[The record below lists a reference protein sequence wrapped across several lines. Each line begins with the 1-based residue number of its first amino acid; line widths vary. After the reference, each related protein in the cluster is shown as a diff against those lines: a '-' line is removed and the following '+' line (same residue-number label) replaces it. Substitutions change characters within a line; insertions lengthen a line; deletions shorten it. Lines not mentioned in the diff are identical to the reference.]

1 MEGIITVSNKL
12 NVLDLAFLS
21 LEKHTTPVNVANL
34 LIFEIPQ
41 NYNGNY
47 TRDLM
52 DKLEAQPAGAP
63 FNLKLSS
70 TNTARM
76 PSWIEDE
83 NFDIHY
89 HVRHSALPKPG
100 TEKDLLE
107 LVSRLH
113 SHLLDR
119 GRPLWEFHL
128 IEGLENK
135 RFAIYMKMHHAS
147 IDGMGGIELMESI
160 LNLSP
165 EHEVRAPWAGLPS
178 KPKKQA
184 DEKQDFRIRTA
195 HFTKKIGDRAKL
207 LKDLSSIFIGQ
218 SLKTIGIKNNLAP
231 APFTAPK
238 SMFNV
243 PITGARRFAVKTI
256 SLSEIKAIGK
266 QANATVNDMVL
277 AMCAGALRHYM
288 REKNQLPK
296 KPLYASVPV
305 SVRQVNRS
313 GNQITYVA
321 ANLATDEPDTMTRLR
336 KIGAST
342 QQAKLEIEGL
352 SPGAATGFAV
362 LGQGLVAVM
371 NQLNMTELL
380 PPPANVTISNVPGP
394 RAPLYFG
401 DAKLVGTYPLSVLID
416 GQSLNITVVSYCDS
430 IGFGLMACRDTI
442 PDVNMLADY
451 IEEALESIKAGIFLQ
466 NIMAEEALEKQSAP
480 GSDTVN
486 KQE

>member
-1 MEGIITVSNKL
+1 MSTKL
-12 NVLDLAFLS
+12 SALDLAFLS
-21 LEKHTTPVNVANL
+21 LEKQTTPVNVANL
-34 LIFEIPQ
+34 LIFEIPE
-41 NYNGNY
+41 GRSD
-47 TRDLM
+47 TFMRELIDDLE
-52 DKLEAQPAGAP
+52 KQAAGAP

-70 TNTARM
+70 TGTARM
-76 PSWIEDE
+76 PSWVEDE

-100 TEKDLLE
+100 TEKDLME

-113 SHLLDR
+113 SRLLDR

-128 IEGLENK
+128 IEGLENN

-147 IDGMGGIELMESI
+147 IDGMGGIELMETI
-160 LNLSP
+160 LKLAP
-165 EHEVRAPWAGLPS
+165 EAQYVAPWTGLNKKK
-178 KPKKQA
+178 KPKS
-184 DEKQDFRIRTA
+184 DEKVSLSERTA
-195 HFTKKIGDRAKL
+195 KITKKVGDRTRL
-207 LKDLSSIFIGQ
+207 LKDLSGLIWGTGLKSIGM
-218 SLKTIGIKNNLAP
+218 KDNTAP

-266 QANATVNDMVL
+266 EAGATVNDMVL
-277 AMCAGALRHYM
+277 AMCAGALRKYM
-288 REKNQLPK
+288 REKEELPK
-296 KPLYASVPV
+296 KPLVASVPV

-321 ANLATDEPDTMTRLR
+321 ANLATDEPDTMTRLK

-342 QQAKLEIEGL
+342 QNAKHEIEDL
-352 SPGAATGFAV
+352 SPGAATSFAV
-362 LGQGLVAVM
+362 VAQGLVAVL

-442 PDVNMLADY
+442 PDVNTLADY
-451 IEEALESIKAGIFLQ
+451 IEESLESIKAGLFLKKV
-466 NIMAEEALEKQSAP
+466 MEEKKAAE
-480 GSDTVN
+480 
-486 KQE
+486 